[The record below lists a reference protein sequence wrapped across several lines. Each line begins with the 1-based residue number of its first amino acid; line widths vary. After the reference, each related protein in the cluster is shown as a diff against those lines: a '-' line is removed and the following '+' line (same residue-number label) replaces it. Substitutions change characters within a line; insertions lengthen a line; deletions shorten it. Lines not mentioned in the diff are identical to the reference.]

1 VICQDI
7 APTLIELAGGKPGP
21 QIQGK
26 SLLPV
31 LRSSRAKHRDAV
43 LVEYWA
49 EQAMPW
55 LVGMTYKAVRTQ
67 RYKYIHWVNRGRDGE
82 LDELYDLQKDPW
94 ELKNLNASRAHAT
107 VRAQLRRTL
116 GNLVKTSVGL

>member
-1 VICQDI
+1 
-7 APTLIELAGGKPGP
+7 
-21 QIQGK
+21 
-26 SLLPV
+26 
-31 LRSSRAKHRDAV
+31 
-43 LVEYWA
+43 
-49 EQAMPW
+49 
-55 LVGMTYKAVRTQ
+55 MTYKAVRTQ